1 MIDLHVHTTAS
12 DGRSTPELLIRQVLA
27 AGIHTL
33 AVADHDT
40 VQALDETAPLA
51 AAAGVRLV
59 PGIEITAVHNGRD
72 VHVLGYWFE
81 PASSE
86 LLQFLADSRA
96 DRLRRAGE
104 MGARLAA
111 LGAPID
117 VEGLIARR
125 GGANSGKALAR
136 PDVARE
142 LVAAGHC
149 RDVQDAFDRYLA
161 DGGPAYVPRTGA
173 SPAEVIGVLRRA
185 GGIASL
191 AHPGPLG
198 QDALI
203 PELARAGLDA
213 LECYHSEHAP
223 EAVARYLALADQH
236 GLAVSGGSDFHGEGA
251 RRAESLGRV
260 GLPAPHFET
269 LTRRAERR

>member
-12 DGRSTPELLIRQVLA
+12 DGRSTPGLLIQQVRA

-40 VQALDETAPLA
+40 VQALPEAAGLA
-51 AAAGVRLV
+51 AEAGLRFV
-59 PGIEITAVHNGRD
+59 PGIEITAVHNGKD
-72 VHVLGYWFE
+72 VHVLGYWFDADS
-81 PASSE
+81 PE
-86 LLQFLADSRA
+86 LQEFLTDSRA
-96 DRLRRAGE
+96 DRLRRAHE
-104 MGARLAA
+104 MGTKLAA

-117 VEGLIARR
+117 MDALMARS
-125 GGANSGKALAR
+125 GGASSGKAIAR

-142 LVAAGHC
+142 LVKAGHC
-149 RDVQDAFDRYLA
+149 LNVQEAFDRFLA
-161 DGGPAYVPRTGA
+161 DEAPAYVPRVGA
-173 SPAEVIGVLRRA
+173 SPAEVIGIIRRA

-198 QDALI
+198 HDAWI
-203 PELARAGLDA
+203 PALACAGLAA

-223 EAVARYLALADQH
+223 EVTARYLDLAARH

-251 RRAESLGRV
+251 RRAESLGHV
-260 GLPAPHFET
+260 GLPPEHFDA
-269 LTRRAERR
+269 LAARAERS